1 MDTAHL
7 IAALRR
13 IAAKIENEKDLL
25 TRLDNDI
32 ADGDH
37 GVNLARGFAAVSQK
51 LDGLADKTPGEVL
64 KAVGMT
70 LVSTVGGA
78 SGPLYGT
85 AFMRLGGAFGDK
97 TDPGFSDFL
106 VGFQAAI
113 DGIRARG
120 RADVGDKTML
130 DSMVPALEAMT
141 GKEPPDALKAGADAA
156 WKGVEYTKT
165 IAAKKG
171 RASYIGERSIGHQD
185 PGATSFAMMLETFG
199 ACIQW

>member
-7 IAALRR
+7 ITALRK
-13 IAAKIENEKDLL
+13 IAARIESEKDLL

-51 LDGLADKTPGEVL
+51 LDSLADKTPGEIL

-97 TDPGFSDFL
+97 PEPGLSDFL
-106 VGFQAAI
+106 AGFQAAI

-120 RADVGDKTML
+120 RADAGDKTML
-130 DSMVPALEAMT
+130 DAMIPALEAMT
-141 GKEPPDALKAGADAA
+141 GANPAEAWKSGADAA

-171 RASYIGERSIGHQD
+171 RASYIGNRSIGHQD

-199 ACIQW
+199 AYV